1 MLCLTCHRVRPA
13 ASRADYTTER
23 ASLIVRQG
31 LCACGAP
38 PGPRAFPDGRRPP
51 VRKGA
56 RTEINR

>member
-13 ASRADYTTER
+13 ASRADYTAER

-38 PGPRAFPDGRRPP
+38 PGPRAVPDERPP
-51 VRKGA
+51 AREAA
-56 RTEINR
+56 RTAEINR

>member
-13 ASRADYTTER
+13 ASRADYTAER

-38 PGPRAFPDGRRPP
+38 QARPP
-51 VRKGA
+51 FRTGGDRPSGKA
-56 RTEINR
+56 RSTEINR